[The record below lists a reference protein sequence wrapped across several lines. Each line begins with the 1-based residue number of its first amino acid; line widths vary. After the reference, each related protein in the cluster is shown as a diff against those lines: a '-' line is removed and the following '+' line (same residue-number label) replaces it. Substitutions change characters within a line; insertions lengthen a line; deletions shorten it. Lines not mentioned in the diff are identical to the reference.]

1 MKIKVESKGKFP
13 MYFTIFCL
21 IVMGYFNSIP
31 QVTAQDLDEKN
42 YIEIRGLVL
51 SGDTKKPLEYASISV
66 NETNISTITNIEG
79 TFLLKVPKQ
88 ERDKSVTINYLG
100 FINKVIPL
108 SEFKKRIYTI
118 RLYESIEKLDE
129 INVLSGNPNEIIKKV
144 MSNRR
149 VNSFDDRTI
158 MNAFYRESI
167 KKRKSY
173 ASLSEAVIQ
182 VYNRPVYAGGD
193 DYVKLNKV
201 RKSTNYNKLDTLVI
215 KLQGGPYNN
224 LNMDMIKNQDLFFNE
239 DIFLHYEFNFDRS
252 ITLNDRLTY
261 VINFKPKGYVSI
273 PLFYGQLFVDANTY
287 ALSKAFFNLN
297 LDDQK
302 SASKYFV
309 KRKPSKAEVIPTTAN
324 YRIDYIISNGKWY
337 HGYSRI
343 ELGFK
348 IDWKKKIFNSN
359 YYITIE
365 MAVTDWKKNADSR
378 NLKNKEKLSAN
389 IILHDEATG
398 FSNPEFWGEYN
409 VIEPDK
415 SIENAIKKIN
425 RQYQSNG

>member
-1 MKIKVESKGKFP
+1 MKIKVVSKGKYP
-13 MYFTIFCL
+13 MYFAIFCL
-21 IVMGYFNSIP
+21 IVMGYFNSVP
-31 QVTAQDLDEKN
+31 QVTAQELDEKN

-51 SGDTKKPLEYASISV
+51 RGDSKKPLEYASVSV

-79 TFLLKVPKQ
+79 TFLLKIPKQ
-88 ERDKSVTINYLG
+88 ERDKSVTVNYLG
-100 FINKVIPL
+100 YINKVIPI
-108 SEFKKRIYTI
+108 SEFKRKVYTI
-118 RLYESIEKLDE
+118 RLYESVEKLDE
-129 INVLSGNPNEIIKKV
+129 ISVLSGNPYEIIKKV
-144 MSNRR
+144 MSNRKA
-149 VNSFDDRTI
+149 NSFDDHTI
-158 MNAFYRESI
+158 LKAFYRESI
-167 KKRKSY
+167 KKRNSY
-173 ASLSEAVIQ
+173 ASLSEAVIH
-182 VYNRPVYAGGD
+182 VYNKPVKGEGT
-193 DYVKLNKV
+193 DYVKLHKV

-239 DIFLHYEFNFDRS
+239 DIFEHYEFDFDKA
-252 ITLNDRLTY
+252 ITLNDRVTY
-261 VINFKPKGYVSI
+261 IINFKPKGYVSI

-302 SASKYFV
+302 TASKYFV
-309 KRKPSKAEVIPTTAN
+309 KRKPSKAEVIPTTAS
-324 YRIDYIISNGKWY
+324 YRIDYIFNNNKWY

-348 IDWKKKIFNSN
+348 VNWKKRIFNSN

-365 MAVTDWKKNADSR
+365 MAVTDWKANSDKTK
-378 NLKNKEKLSAN
+378 LKNKEKLSSN
-389 IILHDEATG
+389 IVLHDEATG
-398 FSNPEFWGEYN
+398 FSNPEFWGEHN